1 MANAFQNMLQQFR
14 LTEKIHAINAD
25 NVASNDTQITKLDK
39 LDNTFDKENQVWCFN
54 HTLQLSA
61 KALLKPFNVGLSGNA
76 TDDDD
81 KVAQDNDDN
90 PVIFEDDRDKGD
102 DEDEEE
108 LADDVDD
115 KDDNID
121 ELGELS
127 KDEQNQVLEETV
139 VVRETITKVSIPN
152 AKRKMFA

>member
-1 MANAFQNMLQQFR
+1 
-14 LTEKIHAINAD
+14 
-25 NVASNDTQITKLDK
+25 
-39 LDNTFDKENQVWCFN
+39 
-54 HTLQLSA
+54 
-61 KALLKPFNVGLSGNA
+61 LKPFNVGLSGNA